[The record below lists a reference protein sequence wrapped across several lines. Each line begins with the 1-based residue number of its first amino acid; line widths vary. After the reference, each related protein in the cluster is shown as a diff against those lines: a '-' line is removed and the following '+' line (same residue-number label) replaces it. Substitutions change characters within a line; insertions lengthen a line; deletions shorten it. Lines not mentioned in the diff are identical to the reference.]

1 MRAVERRRGVVI
13 HADKIILA
21 KAESSL
27 SLSLSPPFVFLLHP
41 RPRLS
46 LLRPSA
52 HPLRTRPA
60 FLTPIALLFPYA
72 RGPSL
77 TWQPFKE
84 RPTTTI
90 TTSHCM
96 HANTLYNGD
105 CYAYWKVPVAV
116 PMIGKR
122 KKKRR
127 EKRIYI
133 WSYRGIILMPV

>member
-27 SLSLSPPFVFLLHP
+27 SLSLFSSFRLSPRSSPS
-41 RPRLS
+41 LS

-90 TTSHCM
+90 TTSHYM

-105 CYAYWKVPVAV
+105 CYAYWKVPVADDWKEEEETK
-116 PMIGKR
+116 GK
-122 KKKRR
+122 KN
-127 EKRIYI
+127 IYI
-133 WSYRGIILMPV
+133 YDRIEE

>member
-27 SLSLSPPFVFLLHP
+27 LFLSSFSASSLPFSLSLSPSVFSHFFP
-41 RPRLS
+41 QPPAP
-46 LLRPSA
+46 LRPPA
-52 HPLRTRPA
+52 RPA

-90 TTSHCM
+90 TTSHYM

-105 CYAYWKVPVAV
+105 CYAYWKVRVV
-116 PMIGKR
+116 VRTTGKR
-122 KKKRR
+122 KKK
-127 EKRIYI
+127 
-133 WSYRGIILMPV
+133 